1 MLRKIRAQFLFC
13 ALKSVNVRFICTA
26 LSLFF
31 SSIGKM
37 NIQTYIRFLIWKSL
51 RDKKA
56 YLKGKHEK
64 LFYKLTNKLR
74 SNGADIW
81 DFYHTCRTARRL
93 NCSVGFGTYCGQN
106 VTVGSPDTKIG
117 KFCSIAQNVIIGADE
132 HPLDYLSTS
141 PFFYVESLGYRKG
154 VSEVYEKPVRI
165 GNDVWIGDNVFIK
178 GGVVVEDGA
187 VIAAGAVVVKN
198 VPAYAIV
205 GKVPAKIIK
214 YRFPE
219 ETIQGLLET
228 KWWDLPDEQI
238 KSLPFKDPVRCIE
251 ILKNKKKE

>member
-31 SSIGKM
+31 SSMGKM

-132 HPLDYLSTS
+132 HPLEYLSTS
-141 PFFYVESLGYRKG
+141 PFFMWNHWAIEKG
-154 VSEVYEKPVRI
+154 S
-165 GNDVWIGDNVFIK
+165 
-178 GGVVVEDGA
+178 
-187 VIAAGAVVVKN
+187 VK
-198 VPAYAIV
+198 
-205 GKVPAKIIK
+205 
-214 YRFPE
+214 FM
-219 ETIQGLLET
+219 
-228 KWWDLPDEQI
+228 
-238 KSLPFKDPVRCIE
+238 
-251 ILKNKKKE
+251 KNLSG